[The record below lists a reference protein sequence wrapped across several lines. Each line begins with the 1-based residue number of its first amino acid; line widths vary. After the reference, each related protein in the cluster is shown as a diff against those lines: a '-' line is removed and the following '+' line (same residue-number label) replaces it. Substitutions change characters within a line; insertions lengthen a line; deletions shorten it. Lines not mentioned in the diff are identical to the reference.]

1 MGLRGVGQFGGWEAL
16 VELNLNEEKKKKK
29 NPTGKQ
35 PSVQVIKSPF
45 PGRAAWKG
53 RLALL
58 FILSIQCWGRGGG

>member
-1 MGLRGVGQFGGWEAL
+1 M
-16 VELNLNEEKKKKK
+16 KKKK

-58 FILSIQCWGRGGG
+58 FVHP

>member
-1 MGLRGVGQFGGWEAL
+1 MGRVGQFGGWEAL
-16 VELNLNEEKKKKK
+16 VELNLNEKKK
-29 NPTGKQ
+29 PTGKQ

-58 FILSIQCWGRGGG
+58 FVHP